1 MMAEQVKILLI
12 DDDEDF
18 HEAVRMILEP
28 EGYVITCRLT
38 GPSGLEAARAMRPYL
53 ILLDIMLSSPSEGFH
68 LAYEFKKDDV
78 LREVPVIMISSIGET
93 MGMDYSKELDTDY
106 VQADKWLDKPIDAA
120 VLRQV
125 VKELLG

>member
-1 MMAEQVKILLI
+1 MMAEQTKILLI

-28 EGYVITCRLT
+28 QGYAVTCRST
-38 GPSGLEAARAMRPYL
+38 GPSGLEAARDMLPDL

-78 LREVPVIMISSIGET
+78 LKEVPVIMISSIGET

-120 VLRQV
+120 VLRQA

>member
-1 MMAEQVKILLI
+1 MMAEKAKILLI

-18 HEAVRMILEP
+18 QEAVRMILEP
-28 EGYVITCRLT
+28 EGYIVTCRST
-38 GPSGLEAARAMRPYL
+38 GPSGLEAARATVPDL

-93 MGMDYSKELDTDY
+93 MGMDYSKELGTDY
-106 VQADKWLDKPIDAA
+106 MQADKWLDKPIDAA
-120 VLRQV
+120 VLRQA
-125 VKELLG
+125 VKDVLG

>member
-1 MMAEQVKILLI
+1 
-12 DDDEDF
+12 
-18 HEAVRMILEP
+18 
-28 EGYVITCRLT
+28 
-38 GPSGLEAARAMRPYL
+38 
-53 ILLDIMLSSPSEGFH
+53 MLSSPSEGFH

-78 LREVPVIMISSIGET
+78 LKEVPVIMISSIGET

-120 VLRQV
+120 VLRQA